1 MATTRIEQRVCFLN
15 SDHFV
20 VMTYGGDSFEIMPAA
35 RIFLDGFLMDNVAE
49 KLKCKHEWLK
59 I

>member
-1 MATTRIEQRVCFLN
+1 MGTTCIEQSVCFLN

-20 VMTYGGDSFEIMPAA
+20 VMTYGVDSFENMPAA
-35 RIFLDGFLMDNVAE
+35 RIFLDGFWMENVAE
-49 KLKCKHEWLK
+49 KLKCKRECMK

>member
-1 MATTRIEQRVCFLN
+1 MTPCNEGRVCFLN
-15 SDHFV
+15 SDPFAGR
-20 VMTYGGDSFEIMPAA
+20 TYGDDSFEIMQAA
-35 RIFLDGFLMDNVAE
+35 RILLDGLLMDNVAE